1 MQRWTA
7 EEIAVLKANYGT
19 TSLAEIGRMVGRSK
33 NSVAAKVKSLRLNRP
48 DRDAVGATLDGKPKA
63 PDGDPEEQSR
73 LSKLIALRERMER
86 AIEDDVIPFMQQ
98 PAYYREY
105 RALLADIDELE
116 HDDGNTGSDGDS
128 GQSFAETL
136 DKLVDLQRD
145 ILDRAREP

>member
-7 EEIAVLKANYGT
+7 EEITVLKENYGT
-19 TSLAEIGRMVGRSK
+19 TSLAEIGRMLGRSK

-48 DRDAVGATLDGKPKA
+48 NHDMTGTPIEGRNKTI
-63 PDGDPEEQSR
+63 DGDSEDSSR
-73 LSKLIALRERMER
+73 LLKLVALRDRMER

-116 HDDGNTGSDGDS
+116 HNDGDTGGDGDG
-128 GQSFAETL
+128 GQTFAETL
-136 DKLVDLQRD
+136 DKLIELQRG

>member
-7 EEIAVLKANYGT
+7 EEISVLKENYGT
-19 TSLAEIGRMVGRSK
+19 TSLAEIGRMVNRSK

-48 DRDAVGATLDGKPKA
+48 DPTGMPLEGQAKRVDD
-63 PDGDPEEQSR
+63 DREDRSR
-73 LSKLIALRERMER
+73 LSKLVALRDRMER

-116 HDDGNTGSDGDS
+116 HNNDETGNDGES

-136 DKLVDLQRD
+136 NKLIELQRG